1 MTTANIDIVKAY
13 LAAAAAQDFDAMR
26 AVFTD
31 DFVYRVPGRGP
42 LAGVT
47 TGQGAALDYFGKIM
61 ALTQGTYAI
70 DEIVDWLASE
80 TRVALVARER
90 ASRNG
95 TEVKWT
101 RIILFTFR
109 SGKIAETTLFD
120 DDLYALDALLTG

>member
-1 MTTANIDIVKAY
+1 MTQTNIDIVKDY
-13 LAAAAAQDFDAMR
+13 LAAAARQDFDAMR
-26 AVFTD
+26 TVFTE

-70 DEIVDWLASE
+70 DEIIDWLASE
-80 TRVALVARER
+80 TRVALVARES

-95 TEVKWT
+95 TDVKWT
-101 RIILFTFR
+101 RIILFSFR
-109 SGKIAETTLFD
+109 DGKIAEAALFD
-120 DDLYALDALLTG
+120 DDLYAIDALLTA

>member
-1 MTTANIDIVKAY
+1 MTQTNIDIVKDY
-13 LAAAAAQDFDAMR
+13 LAAAARQDFDAMR
-26 AVFTD
+26 TVFTE

-70 DEIVDWLASE
+70 DEIIDWLASE
-80 TRVALVARER
+80 THVALVARES

-95 TEVKWT
+95 TDVKWT
-101 RIILFTFR
+101 RIILFSFR
-109 SGKIAETTLFD
+109 DGKIAEAALFD
-120 DDLYALDALLTG
+120 DDLYAIDALLTA